1 MAIADNLV
9 AWYDMDE
16 ASGTRYDSTASN
28 LDLTDVN
35 TVGTMAGKYGN
46 AAYAVKANNEKLT
59 NTSFTNINAG
69 SWTIASWVYL
79 HEVTAWQRFFVLS
92 QGTTGILMPSYIS
105 STQLYIEMKDSSST
119 IKIDRPAGLFLTID
133 QWDFFT
139 IHYDAS
145 TRKISMSVNGGA
157 LYTSAAALTGTQY
170 TMSALYLNANEFGS
184 TNLFTSGWDGFG
196 VWERVLL
203 SEERTWLY
211 NAGAGRQYS
220 DLVPATGSGG
230 IFASSIFHS
239 AIHGRT
245 LTR

>member
-16 ASGTRYDSTASN
+16 ASGTRYDSTTNN

-46 AAYAVKANNEKLT
+46 AAYAIKANNEKLT

-69 SWTIASWVYL
+69 SWTIASWVYQ
-79 HEVTAWQRFFVLS
+79 HEVTAWGPFFFLG
-92 QGTTGILMPSYIS
+92 QGTTGILMPSYVS
-105 STQLYIEMKDSSST
+105 ATQLYIAMADSGGT
-119 IKIDRPAGLFLTID
+119 ITINRPAGLFLTID

-145 TRKISMSVNGGA
+145 TRKISMSVNAGT

-170 TMSALYLNANEFGS
+170 TANALGINVNQNGHVD
-184 TNLFTSGWDGFG
+184 FTSGWDAFG
-196 VWERVLL
+196 VWGRVLTDD
-203 SEERTWLY
+203 ERTWLY

-220 DLVPATGSGG
+220 DLVPATGGNPF
-230 IFASSIFHS
+230 IIRTPIASWLH
-239 AIHGRT
+239 
-245 LTR
+245 